1 MKIIRHK
8 IQSLKPDIIFIEKDA
23 SRLALESLIEDN
35 ITLVTVT
42 SAKML
47 KMIARAT
54 QTIVCPSPNLL
65 DKNFVVGYCLNFR
78 VEHIKPINA
87 SSSGGGKASHQSL
100 TESTSL
106 MFLEGC
112 QAKLGCSIV
121 LSGPDLRELKRV
133 RHAIKSCL
141 KTARILLMERE
152 MFRFLMPEIE
162 FFRRGFNVMSP

>member
-1 MKIIRHK
+1 MQAEINQQESFMKIIRHK

-78 VEHIKPINA
+78 VEHIKPISSA
-87 SSSGGGKASHQSL
+87 SSGGGKASH
-100 TESTSL
+100 
-106 MFLEGC
+106 
-112 QAKLGCSIV
+112 
-121 LSGPDLRELKRV
+121 
-133 RHAIKSCL
+133 
-141 KTARILLMERE
+141 
-152 MFRFLMPEIE
+152 
-162 FFRRGFNVMSP
+162 